1 MDRASVNEQIQSQDT
16 VKINQQSI
24 LIKVP
29 KVERLQLDAPKT
41 IMAIPEVPER
51 FQQPKIRVKAPEKLF
66 VPSSED
72 SLQFNLKTKSTQEP
86 SIIKNTL
93 VRDFLQALPGTGAQS
108 LEQDSVRVATTEGAA
123 DTTFAVGKADS
134 AYVMGDFPVNVEVNP
149 LDSAQQGILLLKDEP
164 PLKGPEYAKDILTVL
179 LLLSLAV
186 VGIIRLGNFKYLQEI
201 FSSAVS
207 GQKARNMIKTD
218 SIRTRNAS
226 FVLNALFLFNTSL
239 FIYEYIHFKNIDTAL
254 GDSMV
259 LIPIIMALL
268 LVFIVI
274 KMLLYR
280 FVSFVFER
288 EQETREY
295 MFYSTLTNKIF
306 GLCILPVILFVP
318 YVEEGAHTILFNI
331 GLGILILLYIIQL
344 FRGFSIILRDVSSLF
359 YLFLYLCALEILPF
373 VIVYSAIV
381 HLHWV

>member
-1 MDRASVNEQIQSQDT
+1 MDRTRISELIQSQDT
-16 VKINQQSI
+16 IKINQQNI
-24 LIKVP
+24 LLQVP
-29 KVERLQLDAPKT
+29 KVERFQLEAPKS
-41 IMAIPEVPER
+41 IMAIPDVPER
-51 FQQPKIRVKAPEKLF
+51 FQKPIVRVKAPEKLF

-72 SLQFNLKTKSTQEP
+72 SLQFNLKTSTTQEQ

-93 VRDFLQALPGTGAQS
+93 VRDFLQTVPDSAQS
-108 LEQDSVRVATTEGAA
+108 FIQDSVLVAMPEGMA
-123 DTTFAVGKADS
+123 DSSFVAGKADTL
-134 AYVMGDFPVNVEVNP
+134 YIMGDLPIHEEVNP
-149 LDSAQQGILLLKDEP
+149 LDSSQQSILQLENELPIKDA
-164 PLKGPEYAKDILTVL
+164 EYSKDILTVL

-186 VGIIRLGNFKYLQEI
+186 TGIIRLTNFKYLQEI
-201 FSSAVS
+201 FSSAIS

-218 SIRTRNAS
+218 SVRNRNAS

-239 FIYEYIHFKNIDTAL
+239 FIYEYIHFKNMYTAL
-254 GDSMV
+254 NDSMF
-259 LIPIIMALL
+259 LIPVIMAFL
-268 LVFIVI
+268 LVFVAI
-274 KMLLYR
+274 KLLLYR
-280 FVSFVFER
+280 FVSFVFEC

-318 YVEEGAHTILFNI
+318 YVEESAHTLLFNT
-331 GLGILILLYIIQL
+331 GLGIFILIYIIQL

-381 HLHWV
+381 HLHWA